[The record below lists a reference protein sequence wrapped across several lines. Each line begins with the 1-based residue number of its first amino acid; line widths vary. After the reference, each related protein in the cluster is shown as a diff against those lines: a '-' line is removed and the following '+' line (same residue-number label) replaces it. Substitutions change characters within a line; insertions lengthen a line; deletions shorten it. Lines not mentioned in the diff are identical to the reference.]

1 MVKIFKSLLLAI
13 LLAIFSYLSIVFI
26 WESHAKQ
33 PTLQENK
40 PATSS
45 PASSLAMSDS
55 TPQVNSQRLLKFLSD
70 INYERYHPQ
79 QRQRVRNYLKQKL
92 RDFGWSPQQQVF
104 DKPDRQAQDK
114 GVNIWAQQPGSHPE
128 AEKIIVAAHYD
139 TVAGSPGADDNGSG
153 VATVLEVARLFGQR
167 QTDVF
172 RGRHRG
178 TAPTVVDSTRRSLQV
193 VFFDAEEQGML
204 GSLAFTDVAAHR
216 QNVRAVLVLEMIG
229 FACHTPGCQTYPQG
243 LPIEPPS
250 NRGDFLAVV
259 GDSQHPSLLQ
269 AFQQIAGSDAFRG
282 RHRGTAPTVVD
293 STSLPSVE
301 TLAVP
306 MKGAFF
312 PAALRSDHAPFWW
325 HDIPAVMV
333 TDTANFRNPHY
344 HQPSDTVETIDQEFL
359 TGAAQIVVNTATRLL
374 ENGEKKQGATR
385 EHRAQRVAPLLRN
398 KNLSFQSF

>member
-1 MVKIFKSLLLAI
+1 MVKFVTGWLLAI
-13 LLAIFSYLSIVFI
+13 LVAAASYLSVAPP
-26 WESHAKQ
+26 WESHSKQ
-33 PTLQENK
+33 PTLPKETA
-40 PATSS
+40 ATSS
-45 PASSLAMSDS
+45 PPSRLAMFDS
-55 TPQVNSQRLLKFLSD
+55 PPQVSSQRLLQFLSD
-70 INYERYHPQ
+70 INYERYHQQ
-79 QRQRVRNYLKQKL
+79 QRQQVRNYLQEKL
-92 RDFGWSPQQQVF
+92 RAFGWSPQQQVF
-104 DKPDRQAQDK
+104 DTSSDEAEGK
-114 GVNIWAQQPGSHPE
+114 GINIWAQQPESNPE

-167 QTDVF
+167 QTD
-172 RGRHRG
+172 
-178 TAPTVVDSTRRSLQV
+178 ASTWLSTKRSLQV
-193 VFFDAEEQGML
+193 VFFDKEEQGML
-204 GSLAFTDVAAHR
+204 GSWAFTDVAAYR
-216 QNVRAVLVLEMIG
+216 QNVRAVVVLEMVG

-269 AFQQIAGSDAFRG
+269 AFQQTTGSDAS
-282 RHRGTAPTVVD
+282 TWL

-306 MKGAFF
+306 MKGSLF

-344 HQPSDTVETIDQEFL
+344 HQPSDTVDTIDRDFL
-359 TGAAQIVVNTATRLL
+359 AGAAQITVNAVSHLL
-374 ENGEKKQGATR
+374 EKGEQTSPAK
-385 EHRAQRVAPLLRN
+385 
-398 KNLSFQSF
+398 